1 MVRVESE
8 VLPSAQCPASVR
20 RVPVMDRHLMPAPA
34 PLLSSLLSPTDGGA
48 AVSTHGALSDTQ
60 IQGTRDQA
68 TRNIGAKY
76 SIPSPVSPLQLPPT
90 LSSAPRLLSDS
101 YLSPC
106 VTNKLNLAEWRTL
119 NVALLRDVGAQ
130 LSKVDDK

>member
-1 MVRVESE
+1 
-8 VLPSAQCPASVR
+8 
-20 RVPVMDRHLMPAPA
+20 MPAPA

-48 AVSTHGALSDTQ
+48 AVTHGALSDTQ
-60 IQGTRDQA
+60 IQETRDQA

-76 SIPSPVSPLQLPPT
+76 SIPSHVSPQQLPPT

-119 NVALLRDVGAQ
+119 NLVLLRDVGAQ

>member
-1 MVRVESE
+1 MAGQRG
-8 VLPSAQCPASVR
+8 
-20 RVPVMDRHLMPAPA
+20 
-34 PLLSSLLSPTDGGA
+34 SSH
-48 AVSTHGALSDTQ
+48 THGALSDTQ
-60 IQGTRDQA
+60 IQETRDQA

-119 NVALLRDVGAQ
+119 NLVLLSDVGAQ